1 MIHLYSVYGYTVVYL
16 CVHINYKD
24 KLVAYERQIIDVW
37 IYLTEYQEEN
47 PRKYFLGDFWS
58 F

>member
-24 KLVAYERQIIDVW
+24 KLVAYERQIIDMG

-47 PRKYFLGDFWS
+47 P
-58 F
+58 